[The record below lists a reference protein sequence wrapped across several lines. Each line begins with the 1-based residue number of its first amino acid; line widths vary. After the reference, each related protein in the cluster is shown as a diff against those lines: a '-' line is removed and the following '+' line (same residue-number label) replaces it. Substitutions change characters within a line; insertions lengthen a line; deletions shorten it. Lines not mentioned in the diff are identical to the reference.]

1 VVLKSA
7 ALALLEP
14 LVMPD
19 GLDGIRILLVDDDE
33 DLLAVMQ
40 VILESDGALVTPISN
55 AEAALAELATTRPD
69 VLVLDIIMP
78 GRDGWSLLSE
88 ARRRGA
94 LDGVSVLIVTGLELK
109 PHQISDAGVNGY
121 LPKPMD
127 AKTLCATIESLV
139 RAR

>member
-1 VVLKSA
+1 
-7 ALALLEP
+7 
-14 LVMPD
+14 MPD
-19 GLDGIRILLVDDDE
+19 GLDGIRILVVDDDE

-40 VILESDGALVTPISN
+40 AILESDGAIVSPISN

-88 ARRRGA
+88 ARRRGV
-94 LDGVSVLIVTGLELK
+94 LDEVLVLIVTGLELK
-109 PHQISDAGVNGY
+109 PHEIAHAGVHGY

-127 AKTLCATIESLV
+127 GRTLCRTIEGLV
-139 RAR
+139 RARPRRSA

>member
-1 VVLKSA
+1 LLLP
-7 ALALLEP
+7 LA
-14 LVMPD
+14 MPD

-40 VILESDGALVTPISN
+40 VILESDGALVTPTSSVD
-55 AEAALAELATTRPD
+55 AALAELATTRPD

-88 ARRRGA
+88 ARGRGA

-109 PHQISDAGVNGY
+109 PQQIADAGVNGY

-127 AKTLCATIESLV
+127 AKTLCATVEGLL
-139 RAR
+139 RARQRPSV

>member
-1 VVLKSA
+1 M
-7 ALALLEP
+7 LEP
-14 LVMPD
+14 LSMPD

-55 AEAALAELATTRPD
+55 VEAALAELATTRPD

-88 ARRRGA
+88 ARRRGC
-94 LDGVSVLIVTGLELK
+94 LDGVSVLIVTGLELR
-109 PHQISDAGVNGY
+109 PQQIADAGANGY

-127 AKTLCATIESLV
+127 GKTLCTTIEGLL

>member
-1 VVLKSA
+1 
-7 ALALLEP
+7 
-14 LVMPD
+14 MPD

-55 AEAALAELATTRPD
+55 ADAALAELATRRPD

-94 LDGVSVLIVTGLELK
+94 LDGVTVLIVSGLELK
-109 PHQISDAGVNGY
+109 PHQIADAGVNGY
-121 LPKPMD
+121 LSKPMD
-127 AKTLCATIESLV
+127 AKTLCTTIEGLV